1 MNDRRSTRRRN
12 LPFVRSAVLEVGSR
26 SHVVVVTDL
35 SADGAFLS
43 TRIALDPSESL
54 RLRVILPRDGRE
66 VVIPCRLVWRSERF
80 DPDTGRAAGIAVRFE
95 ELEGP
100 ARRLLDGLFV
110 GAVVALSAVAASE
123 GSPVIEAVNKAGSG
137 AYPEEHHAWS
147 PAQVSV
153 ATARNDRLFLSM
165 PSSMPRQASR
175 SPCREYVQLW

>member
-1 MNDRRSTRRRN
+1 VNDRRSTRRRS
-12 LPFVRSAVLEVGSR
+12 LPFIRSAVLEVGDR

-66 VVIPCRLVWRSERF
+66 VVIACRLVWRSERF

-100 ARRLLDGLFV
+100 ARRLLDAYSREGLVPQPDPAPADHFEYRV
-110 GAVVALSAVAASE
+110 FERPRVDVEELNRLGMDGWELVAAWPDGDSM
-123 GSPVIEAVNKAGSG
+123 
-137 AYPEEHHAWS
+137 
-147 PAQVSV
+147 
-153 ATARNDRLFLSM
+153 RLVLL
-165 PSSMPRQASR
+165 RR
-175 SPCREYVQLW
+175 I

>member
-1 MNDRRSTRRRN
+1 VNDRRSTRRRS
-12 LPFVRSAVLEVGSR
+12 LPFIRSAVLEVGDR

-66 VVIPCRLVWRSERF
+66 VVIACRLVWRSERF

-100 ARRLLDGLFV
+100 ARRLLDAYSREGPVPQPDPAPADHFEYRVFERPRVDVEELNRLGV
-110 GAVVALSAVAASE
+110 DGWELVAAWPDGDSM
-123 GSPVIEAVNKAGSG
+123 
-137 AYPEEHHAWS
+137 
-147 PAQVSV
+147 
-153 ATARNDRLFLSM
+153 RLVLL
-165 PSSMPRQASR
+165 RR
-175 SPCREYVQLW
+175 I

>member
-1 MNDRRSTRRRN
+1 MNDRRSTRRRS
-12 LPFVRSAVLEVGSR
+12 LPFIRSAVLEVGDR

-66 VVIPCRLVWRSERF
+66 VVIACRLVWRSERF

-100 ARRLLDGLFV
+100 ARRLLDAYSREGLVPQPDPAPADHFEYRV
-110 GAVVALSAVAASE
+110 FERPRVDGEELNRLGMDGWELVAAWPDGDSM
-123 GSPVIEAVNKAGSG
+123 
-137 AYPEEHHAWS
+137 
-147 PAQVSV
+147 
-153 ATARNDRLFLSM
+153 RLVLL
-165 PSSMPRQASR
+165 RR
-175 SPCREYVQLW
+175 I

>member
-1 MNDRRSTRRRN
+1 LNDRRSTRRRN
-12 LPFVRSAVLEVGSR
+12 LPFVRSAVLEAGSR

-95 ELEGP
+95 EIEGP
-100 ARRLLDGLFV
+100 ARRLLDAYSREGLVPQPDPAPADHFEYRV
-110 GAVVALSAVAASE
+110 FERPRVDVEELNRLGMDGWELAA
-123 GSPVIEAVNKAGSG
+123 
-137 AYPEEHHAWS
+137 AW
-147 PAQVSV
+147 PDGDLV
-153 ATARNDRLFLSM
+153 RLVLL
-165 PSSMPRQASR
+165 RR
-175 SPCREYVQLW
+175 I